1 MQLTSSAFAHEALI
15 PARYTCDGD
24 NVNPP
29 LVIAG
34 VPEQAVSLVLI
45 MDDPDVPKHL
55 RPDGMWDHWVVFNI
69 PPQTREI
76 AENSEPEGVHG
87 LGTGNNLEYYG
98 PCPPD
103 REHRY
108 FFKLYAL
115 DCKLNL
121 PQGVGKAAVE
131 QAMVGHILAEAQLMG
146 RYNRP
151 R

>member
-1 MQLTSSAFAHEALI
+1 MQLTSPVFAHEALI
-15 PARYTCDGD
+15 PARYTCDGE

-34 VPEQAVSLVLI
+34 MPEQAVSLVLI

-55 RPDGMWDHWVVFNI
+55 RPDGMWDHWVVFDI

-76 AENSEPEGVHG
+76 AENTEPEGVHG

-108 FFKLYAL
+108 FFRLYAL

-121 PQGVGKAAVE
+121 PQGVGKAEVE
-131 QAMVGHILAEAQLMG
+131 QAMSGHILAEAQLMG